1 MSEKTYRPIIQS
13 GAYTIEWAER
23 RGVTPATLDPTE
35 LISDDANIREQSGAV
50 VSGLIEEYLKICGPN
65 GRVSLPTYPV
75 KRLLP
80 ENPRKYK
87 EVVAALHTRYMEAVA
102 RCYGTKKPEALVRL
116 FSVGFGPDGY
126 RPTPNETVESISAH
140 ILPQISAATEYGYR
154 PIVEATTTF
163 DRFKSAWR
171 SAHESGTKEI
181 DIGLAFDSHGHLA
194 GDGTTVAELSEYVRA
209 NPEGYTAKVVLGA
222 NCGSLTGIEK
232 AASRHPGVLRF
243 AYANSVDIEDM
254 DHLTD
259 IENGTVHHHRDPVTV
274 EEFAQVAERHQ
285 FEVVSLC
292 CGFGP
297 ECVCKLKAA
306 LSGQRGD

>member
-35 LISDDANIREQSGAV
+35 LISDDATVREESGAV
-50 VSGLIEEYLKICGPN
+50 VSGLIEEYLKICGPD

-80 ENPRKYK
+80 ENPSKYK
-87 EVVAALHTRYMEAVA
+87 EVVAALHARYMEAVE

-126 RPTPNETVESISAH
+126 RPTPGETVESISEH
-140 ILPQISAATEYGYR
+140 VRPQISAAKEFGYR
-154 PIVEATTTF
+154 PIVEATTTR
-163 DRFKSAWR
+163 DRFTSAWR
-171 SAHESGTKEI
+171 AANDALVKEI

-194 GDGTTVAELSEYVRA
+194 GDGTTLAELIEYVRE
-209 NPEGYTAKVVLGA
+209 NPEKLTTKVVLGA

-232 AASRHPGVLRF
+232 AATKHPGTLRF
-243 AYANSVDIEDM
+243 AYANSIDIEDM

-259 IENGTVHHHRDPVTV
+259 IENGTVHHHREPVTV
-274 EEFAQVAERHQ
+274 EEFARIAEKHG
-285 FEVVSLC
+285 FEVISLC

-297 ECVCKLKAA
+297 DCVCKLSKVFRA
-306 LSGQRGD
+306 D